1 MNKIS
6 KVRVLPEDRLD
17 LEFEDGLSGTV
28 DLFENVGKGVFALWP
43 TRSFLSRLL
52 SVHPANWFWGEK
64 IDLCPDTLYL
74 K

>member
-28 DLFENVGKGVFALWP
+28 DLFENVGKGVFALWRDP
-43 TRSFLSRLL
+43 LFFEQVVISSSGELVLGRENRFVSRYSLS
-52 SVHPANWFWGEK
+52 
-64 IDLCPDTLYL
+64 
-74 K
+74 